1 MFRRPAQ
8 SRKECFLTNQERIQR
23 ALSWEPVDRIL
34 TWDFMDNVGILE
46 QYGGYERDRSYEWQE
61 ILEINV
67 RAFKNIGLDMTR
79 YIYDPVNHW
88 MGSKIVNWIR
98 FFGVESENWR
108 VEQAGETA
116 WIAGRPFDD
125 LRGLERHLPQ
135 TPRFEEVEEWFK
147 PFIRH
152 IKDVYDEY
160 NLVFVGGVEGPV
172 TDAYSYVDMELFS
185 MAIYDAPE
193 LIDQVMDCTG
203 KFSAYIAQ
211 VYAENA
217 SAPLLFMGEDIC
229 GSSGPIFNPRWLR
242 DEVLPRW
249 HWIMDPV
256 REKGHR
262 FLFHTDGRY
271 GAALPIILEELDA
284 DGLHP
289 IERNGCNDIFEIRR
303 RYPEKLLFGNVCCEV
318 TLPLGTVFD
327 VEDETLELIERL
339 GEHGGIFIGSSSE
352 VHDKVPPENA
362 ATMYRTVHEY
372 GSYPIDVD
380 RIRRRR
386 SEIGDRLTT
395 RKGESAP

>member
-1 MFRRPAQ
+1 M
-8 SRKECFLTNQERIQR
+8 KNQERLR
-23 ALSWEPVDRIL
+23 KALNREPVDRIL

-46 QYGGYERDRSYEWQE
+46 QYGGYQRGKTYEWQD
-61 ILEINV
+61 ILDINV

-88 MGSKIVNWIR
+88 MGSKIINWIR
-98 FFGVESENWR
+98 FFGVQPDNWR

-116 WIAGRPFDD
+116 WIAGRPFSD
-125 LRGLERHLPQ
+125 LKGLEKHM
-135 TPRFEEVEEWFK
+135 PRAPKKDEVREWFE
-147 PFIRH
+147 PFILH
-152 IKDVYDEY
+152 IKEVYDAQD
-160 NLVFVGGVEGPV
+160 LVFVGGVEGPV
-172 TDAYSYVDMELFS
+172 TDAYSYIDMELFAT
-185 MAIYDAPE
+185 AIYDAPE
-193 LIDQVMDCTG
+193 LIARVMDCTG

-229 GSSGPIFNPRWLR
+229 GSSGPIFNPAWLR
-242 DEVLPRW
+242 ENVMPRW

-256 REKGHR
+256 REKALK

-271 GAALPIILEELDA
+271 GEVLPIILEELDA

-289 IERNGCNDIFEIRR
+289 IERNGCNDIFEIREQ
-303 RYPEKLLFGNVCCEV
+303 YPQKCLFGNVCCEV
-318 TLPLGTVFD
+318 TLPLGNAFD

-372 GSYPIDVD
+372 GTYPIDVD
-380 RIRRRR
+380 RIRKRRE
-386 SEIGDRLTT
+386 EIGNRLTT
-395 RKGESAP
+395 RKEEV